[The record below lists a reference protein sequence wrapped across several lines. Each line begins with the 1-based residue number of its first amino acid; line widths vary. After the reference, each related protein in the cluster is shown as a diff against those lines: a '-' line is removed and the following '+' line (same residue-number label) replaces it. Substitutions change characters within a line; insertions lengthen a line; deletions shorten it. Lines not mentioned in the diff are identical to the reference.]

1 MKIYHQFGNQD
12 VEIISD
18 SYKFEYPPEYENAVI
33 EVQSRMVLPKG
44 VEVDIGCG
52 NAFGG
57 KNEEEPGEEGAG
69 NEAPPMKVNDLI
81 DAFKYEQSALGK
93 QDIKDYFKA
102 YFQKMTG
109 GEKPI
114 IPADRQPA
122 YKKGCTAFVKRL
134 LTKFDDFTIYTP
146 SDYSM
151 EGPLIFSTYK
161 DEADEAPAFY
171 FILEG
176 LPSFKA

>member
-1 MKIYHQFGNQD
+1 
-12 VEIISD
+12 
-18 SYKFEYPPEYENAVI
+18 
-33 EVQSRMVLPKG
+33 
-44 VEVDIGCG
+44 
-52 NAFGG
+52 
-57 KNEEEPGEEGAG
+57 
-69 NEAPPMKVNDLI
+69 
-81 DAFKYEQSALGK
+81 
-93 QDIKDYFKA
+93 
-102 YFQKMTG
+102 MTG

-171 FILEG
+171 FIIEG
-176 LPSFKA
+176 LPSFKAWSMWIMSVQTSYYCLTVLNSCNIYKCSIALIWLLRWFDL